1 MDLSKIPEPLRSK
14 LKEQLERLPSEVR
27 GKLESQLS
35 RLPAEQLEAVLGKS
49 LPMFERLAQ
58 KSGKPANKP
67 STSSSSGNAAKVA
80 KAASG
85 ARAATAR
92 ATESAS
98 RKANFNDPNYHY
110 NATIGR
116 GDRPMPSLMVV
127 AFVVVLVV
135 VLVRG
140 FGGTG

>member
-1 MDLSKIPEPLRSK
+1 MDLSGIPEPLRSK
-14 LKEQLERLPSEVR
+14 LKDQLDRLPAEVR
-27 GKLESQLS
+27 GKLQSQLAK
-35 RLPAEQLEAVLGKS
+35 LPPEQLEAVLAKTS
-49 LPMFERLAQ
+49 PMLERLAQ
-58 KSGKPANKP
+58 KQGGKSA
-67 STSSSSGNAAKVA
+67 GAARTGSAASIA

-98 RKANFNDPNYHY
+98 RRAHFNDPNYHY

-116 GDRPMPSLMVV
+116 GDRPMPSLLVI
-127 AFVVVLVV
+127 AFVVALVV

-140 FGGTG
+140 FAAPG